1 MRSLQ
6 LLGTV
11 VLPRLREELSKK
23 TLPTRSIRRLP
34 RDPHAWA
41 GDPPDDRHKSAIVTG
56 GASGFAVAIST
67 SLAEHG
73 IDVLIADLDFDG
85 SGAVASGINQARRRG
100 HACAVPR
107 CDVVDLDSV
116 AAMVEA
122 AFGQFGRIDILVNN
136 AGVLTKGSA
145 LEDTTPED
153 FQRIF
158 DVNCKGVFLGC
169 RAVLPHFRAQSSG
182 VIINIASGSVL
193 RPRAG
198 AVVYTASK
206 GAVVALTRALAAE
219 VAGAGPGVNAIC
231 PAISKTPLAAEF
243 LGFPDDEL
251 WQEMAKGNSAWQAG
265 AANRHRR
272 CGCIPRFRMP
282 PR

>member
-1 MRSLQ
+1 
-6 LLGTV
+6 
-11 VLPRLREELSKK
+11 
-23 TLPTRSIRRLP
+23 
-34 RDPHAWA
+34 
-41 GDPPDDRHKSAIVTG
+41 
-56 GASGFAVAIST
+56 
-67 SLAEHG
+67 
-73 IDVLIADLDFDG
+73 
-85 SGAVASGINQARRRG
+85 
-100 HACAVPR
+100 
-107 CDVVDLDSV
+107 
-116 AAMVEA
+116 MVEA

-219 VAGAGPGVNAIC
+219 VAGAGIRVNAIC

-251 WQEMAKGNSAWQAG
+251 WQEMAKQIPLGRLVQPTDIADAVAFLVSDAAAMITG
-265 AANRHRR
+265 A
-272 CGCIPRFRMP
+272 CLPLDGGLCI
-282 PR
+282 

>member
-1 MRSLQ
+1 M
-6 LLGTV
+6 
-11 VLPRLREELSKK
+11 
-23 TLPTRSIRRLP
+23 
-34 RDPHAWA
+34 
-41 GDPPDDRHKSAIVTG
+41 DRHKSAIVTG
-56 GASGFAVAIST
+56 GDSGFGAAIST

-85 SGAVASGINQARRRG
+85 SSAVASGINQARCRG
-100 HACAVPR
+100 HAVPFR
-107 CDVVDLDSV
+107 CDVARPDSV

-219 VAGAGPGVNAIC
+219 VAGAGIRVNAIC

-251 WQEMAKGNSAWQAG
+251 WQEMAKQIPLGRLVQPTDIADAVAFLVSDAAAMITG
-265 AANRHRR
+265 A
-272 CGCIPRFRMP
+272 CLPLDGGLCI
-282 PR
+282 